1 MVNPVVHLTRIN
13 LETLPNDK
21 TELNSLIFLGLGSM
35 RKEMCIHKSLQEDI
49 FAIVSVFGLFI
60 E

>member
-1 MVNPVVHLTRIN
+1 MVNPVVHLTHIN

-35 RKEMCIHKSLQEDI
+35 GKEMCIHKSFQEDM